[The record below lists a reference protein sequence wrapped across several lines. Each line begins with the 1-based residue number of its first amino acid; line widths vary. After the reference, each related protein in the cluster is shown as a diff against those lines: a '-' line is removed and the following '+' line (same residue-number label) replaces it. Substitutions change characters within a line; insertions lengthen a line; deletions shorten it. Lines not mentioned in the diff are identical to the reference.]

1 MMSSR
6 KYFVWI
12 LVLFIVLIIALVISL
27 GVGAVFIPPDH
38 VLAVLVNPNQSGLDS
53 SDIAIV
59 RDLRLARVLLATLV
73 GAGLAAAGAA
83 FQALFRN
90 PLADPYIIGASSG
103 ASLGATLAIAFGL
116 TWNFAGF
123 RPIPLAAFLG
133 ALLAVFF
140 VYTIAGGSGKAT
152 VISLLLAGAAIS
164 TVLSSMVSLFMLMKS
179 ESTHEIFAWLMG
191 SFSSRSWPQLWS
203 SGPYLVLGI
212 FMLWLVSRPLDAL
225 SCGED
230 TARTIGLSISKARGV
245 IVAAASLVTAAAVA
259 SSGVIG
265 FVGLVAPH
273 IARLLFGASH
283 HRLIPASAIIGGL
296 LTLLADDLARTLMAP
311 YELPVGLITSLVG
324 GIFFL
329 YLIRARQRNLRGEL

>member
-1 MMSSR
+1 MNSR
-6 KYFVWI
+6 KFLLWLLI
-12 LVLFIVLIIALVISL
+12 LSIALIITLIISL
-27 GVGAVFIPPDH
+27 GVGAVFIPPDR
-38 VLAVLVNPNQSGLDS
+38 VFAVLVNPNQSGLDS

-59 RDLRLARVLLATLV
+59 RDLRLARVLLVTLV

-133 ALLAVFF
+133 ALLAVFL
-140 VYTIAGGSGKAT
+140 VYIIAGGNGKAT
-152 VISLLLAGAAIS
+152 VISLLLAGAAVS
-164 TVLSSMVSLFMLMKS
+164 TVLSSMVSLLMLTKS

-191 SFSSRSWPQLWS
+191 SFSGRSWPQLWS

-212 FMLWLVSRPLDAL
+212 LMLWLVSRPLDAL

-245 IVAAASLVTAAAVA
+245 IIAAASLVTAAAVA

-324 GIFFL
+324 GSFFL
-329 YLIRARQRNLRGEL
+329 YLIRARQRSLRGES